1 MTVMHACIIMYR
13 VLCKSLSFSSNF
25 LIKLSL
31 FKVPCFVRRL
41 SYIGPFHLI
50 SALAPPL
57 VGGGG
62 EGRVQIFNRMAHFL
76 VPNQNLKSENGSTFS
91 TEIVQISAYAE
102 LNDRCA

>member
-13 VLCKSLSFSSNF
+13 VLWKSLSFSSNF

-50 SALAPPL
+50 SALAPPTC
-57 VGGGG
+57 GGG
-62 EGRVQIFNRMAHFL
+62 EGRVQILNRMAHFL

-91 TEIVQISAYAE
+91 TEIVQISAYAQ
-102 LNDRCA
+102 LKDRCA